1 MSAAPTPGARGV
13 YAGERT
19 IDGVAVSF
27 DGEPLVRLLG
37 WPPEAELDFEWG
49 YEGESPTRLAH
60 ALLLHHGRD
69 DALARRLEEPL
80 MARLVARLSNEWEVE
95 ATELER
101 LVGELQAASAAT
113 A

>member
-37 WPPEAELDFEWG
+37 WPPEAELAVDSPATVAPAGKGGLRRALGEERRRDFAVPFEAT
-49 YEGESPTRLAH
+49 GESAAWSLASD
-60 ALLLHHGRD
+60 R
-69 DALARRLEEPL
+69 
-80 MARLVARLSNEWEVE
+80 
-95 ATELER
+95 ELR
-101 LVGELQAASAAT
+101 
-113 A
+113 

>member
-69 DALARRLEEPL
+69 DALVHWARQHGIA
-80 MARLVARLSNEWEVE
+80 ARALA
-95 ATELER
+95 
-101 LVGELQAASAAT
+101 LVGREDEDD
-113 A
+113 